1 MTVPL
6 RAAQAPRR
14 PGLDEQFWHDV
25 FQGFVEAT
33 LPLIRDHL
41 ARGTR
46 HHGMIANLL
55 NARGIPC
62 YGHARWTATDIRM
75 VLSHGALREAG

>member
-1 MTVPL
+1 MTLPL
-6 RAAQAPRR
+6 LALHAPRR
-14 PGLDEQFWHDV
+14 PGLDEQLWREV

-33 LPLIRDHL
+33 LPPIRDHL

-46 HHGMIANLL
+46 HHGMVANLL

-75 VLSHGALREAG
+75 VLSHGALMEAG

>member
-1 MTVPL
+1 MTLPL
-6 RAAQAPRR
+6 PALHASCRL
-14 PGLDEQFWHDV
+14 GLDEQVWHAV

>member
-1 MTVPL
+1 MTG
-6 RAAQAPRR
+6 PRK
-14 PGLDEQFWHDV
+14 PGCDEQLVWQDIFSA
-25 FQGFVEAT
+25 FVEAT

-41 ARGTR
+41 ARGVG

-62 YGHARWTATDIRM
+62 FGHARWTATDIRM
-75 VLSHGALREAG
+75 VLSHGASREPG